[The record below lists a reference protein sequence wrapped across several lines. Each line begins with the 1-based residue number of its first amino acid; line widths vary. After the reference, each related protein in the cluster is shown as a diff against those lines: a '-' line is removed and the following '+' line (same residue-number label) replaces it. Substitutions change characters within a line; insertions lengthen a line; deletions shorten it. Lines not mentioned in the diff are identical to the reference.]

1 MSKLKLNVL
10 DYVII
15 FIVIAILLV
24 GTFLFTRVNK
34 TQASLGTPVT
44 LEFTVEVKDLT
55 EVSATAFADAVGK
68 QVVYGVKN
76 SDYGEITDVVIEPYK
91 RLAKD
96 IIKGEYFWD
105 TYPDKYQALVTIRTE
120 AYENSKFF
128 VGNTE
133 ELRVGVK
140 MPFSG
145 GGVASPDGFIVK
157 LEKTGGEQ

>member
-1 MSKLKLNVL
+1 MSKFKLNIL

-15 FIVIAILLV
+15 FTVIAILLV

-34 TQASLGTPVT
+34 TKASLGTPVS

-55 EVSATAFADAVGK
+55 ETSAKAFTEAVGK

-76 SDYGEITDVVIEPYK
+76 SDYGVITDVVIEPYK
-91 RLAKD
+91 RLAED

-105 TYPDKYQALVTIRTE
+105 TYPDKFQALVTIKTD

-133 ELRVGVK
+133 ELRVGIK

-145 GGVASPDGFIVK
+145 GGVASPEGFIVK